1 VLHSVNVVNDHSEHD
16 DHSTHNSDHK
26 EHKHKHSMPNHIQM
40 MEWDISGVLH
50 QDNLE
55 ALGLLPV

>member
-1 VLHSVNVVNDHSEHD
+1 
-16 DHSTHNSDHK
+16 
-26 EHKHKHSMPNHIQM
+26 MPNHTQM

>member
-1 VLHSVNVVNDHSEHD
+1 MTTA
-16 DHSTHNSDHK
+16 STMITAHTNSDHK
-26 EHKHKHSMPNHIQM
+26 EHKHKHSMPNHTQM
-40 MEWDISGVLH
+40 MEWDMSGVLH